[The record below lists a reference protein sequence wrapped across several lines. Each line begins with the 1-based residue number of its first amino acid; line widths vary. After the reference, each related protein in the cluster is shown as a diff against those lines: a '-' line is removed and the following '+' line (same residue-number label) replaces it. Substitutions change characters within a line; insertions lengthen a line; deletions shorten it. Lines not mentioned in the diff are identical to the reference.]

1 MPADVPEV
9 RPSSSERHFL
19 KALGPGLLLAAVAVG
34 VSHLVQSTRAGAVYG
49 FAMLPFIVAAV
60 ATKYPTYRFAPQYTQ
75 ATGVSMVEGFRRQG
89 LWALTLFA
97 LVFSIPAFVA
107 VAAVTIVTGGV
118 AKTAFYLGASPAN
131 ITVVILV
138 ITAVLLITGR
148 YHWLDLLVKPLML
161 VLTVTTVAATVL
173 VIPYIDWSR
182 SGDLWP
188 AAFDMRTILFVAAL
202 IGWMPAP
209 LESAVIHTLWL
220 RAKVQDTAYRPSG
233 RESSIDF
240 HIGYV
245 ATLLLAVC
253 FLVLGTGVMHGKG
266 LQFEG
271 SAGGFAAQVMAL
283 YTETLG
289 NWSRPL
295 IGAAALAV
303 MYSTVIAVI
312 DGFSR
317 ITASIILCFRGPED
331 PSPYPLPKGEGIKEG
346 GHHRPAKARGL
357 DAWNVLYVISIVMFC
372 VGPVMIHLF
381 FLRSFKTLIDIATTL
396 SFLTTPVLAFL
407 IHRSI
412 MSADV
417 PAEAKPGRACWGYS
431 LFCIGVLTAF
441 AVGYLFLLVV
451 R

>member
-1 MPADVPEV
+1 MPADVPEA
-9 RPSSSERHFL
+9 RPSSPERHFL

-107 VAAVTIVTGGV
+107 VAAVTIVTAGV
-118 AKTAFYLGASPAN
+118 AKTAFYLGAGPAN

-161 VLTVTTVAATVL
+161 VLTVTTVAAAVL

-188 AAFDMRTILFVAAL
+188 TAFDMRTILFTAAL

-253 FLVLGTGVMHGKG
+253 FLVLGAGVMHGKG
-266 LQFEG
+266 LQFEE

-289 NWSRPL
+289 DWSRPL
-295 IGAAALAV
+295 IAAAALAV
-303 MYSTVIAVI
+303 MYSTVIAAI

-317 ITASIILCFRGPED
+317 ITASIISCFQGPEK
-331 PSPYPLPKGEGIKEG
+331 PHQP
-346 GHHRPAKARGL
+346 RGL
-357 DAWNVLYVISIVMFC
+357 DPWNVLYVVSIVMFC
-372 VGPVMIHLF
+372 VGAVMITLF

-417 PAEAKPGRACWGYS
+417 PAEAKPGRAFWGYS
-431 LFCIGVLTAF
+431 VFCIGVLTAF

>member
-1 MPADVPEV
+1 MVPEI
-9 RPSSSERHFL
+9 RPLSSERHFL
-19 KALGPGLLLAAVAVG
+19 KAIGPGLLLAAIAVG
-34 VSHLVQSTRAGAVYG
+34 VSHLVQSTRAGALYG
-49 FAMLPFIVAAV
+49 FAMLIFIVVAV
-60 ATKYPTYRFAPQYTQ
+60 VTKYPTYRFAPQYTQ

-97 LVFSIPAFVA
+97 LVFPIPALVA
-107 VAAVTIVTGGV
+107 VAAVTIVTAGV
-118 AKTAFYLGASPAN
+118 AKAAFYLGASPAN
-131 ITVVILV
+131 ITVTILA
-138 ITAVLLITGR
+138 ITAVLLIMGR
-148 YHWLDLLVKPLML
+148 YHWLDLLMKPVMV
-161 VLTVTTVAATVL
+161 VLTVTTVAAAVL
-173 VIPYIDWSR
+173 VLPYIDWSH
-182 SGDLWP
+182 SGNLWP
-188 AAFDMRTILFVAAL
+188 VTFDMRTILFAAAL

-220 RAKVQDTAYRPSG
+220 KAKVQDTAYRPSG
-233 RESSIDF
+233 RESSLDF

-253 FLVLGTGVMHGKG
+253 FLVLGAGVMHGKG
-266 LQFEG
+266 VLFEE
-271 SAGGFAAQVMAL
+271 SAGAFAAQVMSL

-289 NWSRPL
+289 DWSRPL
-295 IGAAALAV
+295 IAAAALAV
-303 MYSTVIAVI
+303 MYSTVIAAI

-317 ITASIILCFRGPED
+317 ITASTILCFRGPEK
-331 PSPYPLPKGEGIKEG
+331 P
-346 GHHRPAKARGL
+346 HQARGL
-357 DAWNVLYVISIVMFC
+357 DAWNVLYVMAILVFC
-372 VGPVMIHLF
+372 VGAMVIIMF

-417 PAEAKPGRACWGYS
+417 PAEAKPGRAFWGYS

>member
-1 MPADVPEV
+1 MAPEV
-9 RPSSSERHFL
+9 RASDSERHFL

-49 FAMLPFIVAAV
+49 FAMLIFIVGAIV
-60 ATKYPTYRFAPQYTQ
+60 TKYPTYRFAPQYTQ

-89 LWALTLFA
+89 RWALALFA
-97 LVFSIPAFVA
+97 LVFPIPALVA
-107 VAAVTIVTGGV
+107 VAAVTIVTAGV
-118 AKTAFYLGASPAN
+118 AKATFYLDASPGN
-131 ITVVILV
+131 IAVAILAV
-138 ITAVLLITGR
+138 TTVLLITGR
-148 YHWLDLLVKPLML
+148 YHWLDLLMKPLML
-161 VLTVTTVAATVL
+161 VLTVTTVAAALLVL
-173 VIPYIDWSR
+173 PHVDWSL
-182 SGDLWP
+182 SGNLWP
-188 AAFDMRTILFVAAL
+188 DTFDMKTILFTAAL

-220 RAKVQDTAYRPSG
+220 RAKAEDTAYRPSA
-233 RESSIDF
+233 RESSLDF

-253 FLVLGTGVMHGKG
+253 FLILGAGVMHGKG
-266 LQFEG
+266 VLFEE
-271 SAGGFAAQVMAL
+271 SAGAFAAQVMSL

-295 IGAAALAV
+295 IAAAALAV
-303 MYSTVIAVI
+303 MYSTVIAAI

-317 ITASIILCFRGPED
+317 ITASTILCFRGPEV
-331 PSPYPLPKGEGIKEG
+331 PSPYPLPKGVGT
-346 GHHRPAKARGL
+346 RARGL
-357 DAWNVLYVISIVMFC
+357 DAWNVLYVISIVVFC
-372 VGPVMIHLF
+372 AGAAIILIF
-381 FLRSFKTLIDIATTL
+381 LLRSFKSLIDIATTL

-417 PAEAKPGRACWGYS
+417 PAEAKPGRAFWGFS
-431 LFCIGVLTAF
+431 VFCIGVLTIF

>member
-1 MPADVPEV
+1 MVPEGS
-9 RPSSSERHFL
+9 PSSPERHFL

-49 FAMLPFIVAAV
+49 FAMLVFIVGAV

-89 LWALTLFA
+89 RWALTLFA
-97 LVFSIPAFVA
+97 LVFPVPALVA
-107 VAAVTIVTGGV
+107 VAAVTIVTAGV
-118 AKTAFYLGASPAN
+118 AKAAFHLGASPTN
-131 ITVVILV
+131 ITIAILA

-148 YHWLDLLVKPLML
+148 YHWLDLLMKPLML
-161 VLTVTTVAATVL
+161 VLTVTTVAAAVL
-173 VIPYIDWSR
+173 VIPYIDWSH
-182 SGDLWP
+182 SGSLWP
-188 AAFDMRTILFVAAL
+188 ANFDMRTILFTAAL

-220 RAKVQDTAYRPSG
+220 RAKVQDTAYRPSE
-233 RESSIDF
+233 RESSLDF

-253 FLVLGTGVMHGKG
+253 FLVLGAGVMHGKG
-266 LQFEG
+266 ISFEA
-271 SAGGFAAQVMAL
+271 SAGGFAAQVMSL

-295 IGAAALAV
+295 IAAAALAV
-303 MYSTVIAVI
+303 MYSTVIAAI

-317 ITASIILCFRGPED
+317 ITASIISCFRGPE
-331 PSPYPLPKGEGIKEG
+331 K
-346 GHHRPAKARGL
+346 PAQEHGL
-357 DAWNVLYVISIVMFC
+357 DTWNVLYVISIVVLC
-372 VGPVMIHLF
+372 VGAATIILF
-381 FLRSFKTLIDIATTL
+381 FLRSFKALVDIATTL
-396 SFLTTPVLAFL
+396 SFITTPVLALL

-417 PAEAKPGRACWGYS
+417 PAEAKPGRAFWGFS
-431 LFCIGVLTAF
+431 VFCIGVLTTF

>member
-1 MPADVPEV
+1 MTA
-9 RPSSSERHFL
+9 
-19 KALGPGLLLAAVAVG
+19 
-34 VSHLVQSTRAGAVYG
+34 
-49 FAMLPFIVAAV
+49 
-60 ATKYPTYRFAPQYTQ
+60 
-75 ATGVSMVEGFRRQG
+75 
-89 LWALTLFA
+89 
-97 LVFSIPAFVA
+97 
-107 VAAVTIVTGGV
+107 GV
-118 AKTAFYLGASPAN
+118 AKAALYLGASPAN

-161 VLTVTTVAATVL
+161 VLTVTTVAAAVL

-188 AAFDMRTILFVAAL
+188 AAFDMRTILFTAAL

-253 FLVLGTGVMHGKG
+253 FLVLGVGVMHGKG
-266 LQFEG
+266 LQFEE

-289 NWSRPL
+289 DWSRPL
-295 IGAAALAV
+295 IAAAALAV
-303 MYSTVIAVI
+303 MYSTVIAAI

-317 ITASIILCFRGPED
+317 ITASIISCFQGPEK
-331 PSPYPLPKGEGIKEG
+331 PSPHPLPEGEGTKT
-346 GHHRPAKARGL
+346 RGL
-357 DAWNVLYVISIVMFC
+357 DPWNVLYVVSIVMFC
-372 VGPVMIHLF
+372 VGAVMITLF

-417 PAEAKPGRACWGYS
+417 PAEAKPGRAFWGYS
-431 LFCIGVLTAF
+431 VFCIGVLTAF